1 MNEELSGWKVAA
13 FLVGIAAAFAYV
25 GAGDYEDAVEAEAER
40 ASPPTRQLLCE
51 TTAAC
56 EERIA
61 AGLPLWKEAGR

>member
-25 GAGDYEDAVEAEAER
+25 GAGDYEDAVEAER

-51 TTAAC
+51 TAEAC

-61 AGLPLWKEAGR
+61 AGLPLWRETGR